1 MKNIFYILISAII
14 FISCNIKGTEKDIS
28 SKKINPL
35 PEGMTKE
42 EKVNSDIKSIFKLL
56 NDNIV
61 KTSIDSNGYFSF
73 DMGAASVGRATGN
86 LKDVNISIKY
96 VPEQPG
102 CADIC
107 PEMALILF
115 ECKFEKECV
124 SDPSSTEIKNKTRT
138 ISLVNLDTAS
148 LLYDLLKRIQSN
160 L

>member
-1 MKNIFYILISAII
+1 MKNIFHILISAIL
-14 FISCNIKGTEKDIS
+14 FISCNTKGTDEPNL
-28 SKKINPL
+28 SKIIPPL
-35 PEGMTKE
+35 PEVMTKE

-56 NDNIV
+56 NDDIV

-73 DMGAASVGRATGN
+73 DMGAASVGRVTGN
-86 LKDVNISIKY
+86 LKEVNVSIQY
-96 VPEQPG
+96 LPEQPG

-107 PEMALILF
+107 PEMALIIF
-115 ECKFEKECV
+115 KCKFGIECV
-124 SDPSSTEIKNKTRT
+124 SDPYFTEIKSKGGT